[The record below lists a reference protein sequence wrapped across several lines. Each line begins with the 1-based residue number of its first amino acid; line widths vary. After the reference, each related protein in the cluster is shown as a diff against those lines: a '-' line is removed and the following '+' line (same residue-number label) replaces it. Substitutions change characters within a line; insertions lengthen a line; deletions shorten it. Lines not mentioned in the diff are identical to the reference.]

1 MDQLLHAPLHVL
13 RVGKHRV
20 LRLVLDAVP
29 QDHVLP
35 AGGGRPADREQQP
48 PVERDLQVAQ
58 DLPAQ
63 DAVRQEA
70 GAGEAH
76 REEGPTRVG
85 MFLVLDAGS
94 DATGGEI
101 ELLDLDQSHIRL
113 WRTYLYVI
121 WIVFWPSWPGRLLG
135 MTIQDM
141 VPGG

>member
-13 RVGKHRV
+13 RIGKHRV

-35 AGGGRPADREQQP
+35 TGGGRPADRKQQP

-58 DLPAQ
+58 DLPPQ

-70 GAGEAH
+70 RPGEAD
-76 REEGPTRVG
+76 REEGPARVG

-94 DATGGEI
+94 NATGRR
-101 ELLDLDQSHIRL
+101 S
-113 WRTYLYVI
+113 
-121 WIVFWPSWPGRLLG
+121 SC
-135 MTIQDM
+135 
-141 VPGG
+141 